1 MGHIY
6 KPRAGQVAFEKDI
19 DLHRISAFLTRRQYG
34 KTTNAARISLKKMMR
49 TAGHTVVFGSVK
61 LDLGREIVRKESEQM
76 SRAFQ
81 LVASTAAKAKMELEL
96 ADGSTGRLIKP
107 EEMVDKKLAK
117 DRAQLITPA
126 DFAELYEACRLE
138 FRLHHSRTIFSRT
151 KVLALTPDA
160 VGETGDLILDEVG
173 RVKRFRE
180 VWEAV
185 KPIISSNPDFRCLLT
200 TTPPPDD
207 THYSFELLAPP
218 PGFNPEAAPEGH
230 TYRTESGVFVR
241 MVTAWDA
248 AADGVKLYDDDTG
261 EPITPE
267 ESRRRESNK
276 DAWDRNYG
284 VKFVIGGSA
293 ACDLLRLQSAQ
304 ERGLRV
310 CQNFFIENDSDM
322 AAASIFI
329 ADQIDPKARVGIGF
343 DVATT
348 TKGSS
353 NPSVVSLVEEHGPEW
368 IVRARCIWKTKDP
381 DVANERL
388 DRIIDLVA
396 APHGRQRPGGRAIA
410 LAQDATNEKYYAEDN
425 RKRLRR
431 KLPVLLVVASEGVE
445 NPGLDKPTN
454 FKELLGET
462 LVAKLDDNNL
472 TLPGDA
478 YTRADYRLVMKDR
491 GKFVCEPDDQ
501 GRHGD
506 TFDADKLGGYALR
519 GGGGKTVVPPML
531 DKGQVELA
539 QMRDP
544 RGVYQDATPAWAKNA
559 KGFSL

>member
-1 MGHIY
+1 MPAIY
-6 KPRAGQVAFEKDI
+6 KPRAGQIAFEKDI

-81 LVASTAAKAKMELEL
+81 LIAATAAKAKMELEM
-96 ADGSTGRLIKP
+96 ADGQTGKILKP
-107 EEMVDKKLAK
+107 EEMVDKKLAR
-117 DRAQLITPA
+117 DRANSISA
-126 DFAELYEACRLE
+126 SDFAEIYESCRLE
-138 FRLHHSRTIFSRT
+138 FRLHHTRTIFSRT
-151 KVLALTPDA
+151 KVVALTPDA

-185 KPIISSNPDFRCLLT
+185 KPIISANPDFRCLLT

-207 THYSFELLAPP
+207 THYTFELLAPP
-218 PGFNPEAAPEGH
+218 PGWNPEPAPDGH
-230 TYRTESGVFVR
+230 SYRTEAGVFVR
-241 MVTAWDA
+241 MVTVWDA
-248 AADGVKLYDDDTG
+248 ASDGVLLYDDDTG
-261 EPITPE
+261 APITPE

-284 VKFVIGGSA
+284 VKFVMGGSA
-293 ACDLLRLQSAQ
+293 ACDLMRLRTAQ
-304 ERGLRV
+304 ERGTGQ
-310 CQNFFIENDSDM
+310 CQNFLIENDADLV
-322 AAASIFI
+322 AALCWI
-329 ADQIDPKARVGIGF
+329 ADHIDPNARISLGF

-348 TKGSS
+348 TKGTS
-353 NPSVVSLVEEHGPEW
+353 NPSVLSIMEEHGPEW
-368 IVRARCIWKTKDP
+368 LVRARLVWKVKDP

-388 DRIIDLVA
+388 DRVLDVLES
-396 APHGRQRPGGRAIA
+396 PHGNHRPGGRPVA

-425 RKRLRR
+425 RKRLRSR
-431 KLPVLLVVASEGVE
+431 LPVILVVASESVDR
-445 NPGLDKPTN
+445 PGLDKPTN
-454 FKELLGET
+454 YKEWLGEA

-472 TLPGDA
+472 TLPGDK
-478 YTRADYRLVMKDR
+478 YTQQDYRLVMKDR

-506 TFDADKLGGYALR
+506 TFDADKLAGYALR
-519 GGGGKTVVPPML
+519 GGAGRTVVPDQALLSGKPFVP
-531 DKGQVELA
+531 D
-539 QMRDP
+539 RDP
-544 RGVYQDATPAWAKNA
+544 RGIYKDARPPQMEVS
-559 KGFSL
+559 SL

>member
-1 MGHIY
+1 MASTY
-6 KPRAGQVAFEKDI
+6 KARAGQIAFERDI
-19 DLHRISAFLTRRQYG
+19 DQHRISAFLTRRQFG
-34 KTTNAARISLKKMMR
+34 KTTGAARISLKKMMR

-81 LVASTAAKAKMELEL
+81 MITAAAAKAKMELEL
-96 ADGSTGRLIKP
+96 MDGQTGQQLKP
-107 EEMVDKKLAK
+107 EELVNKKLAS
-117 DRAQLITPA
+117 DRIKAISSA
-126 DFAELYEACRLE
+126 DFAELYESQRLE
-138 FRLHHSRTIFSRT
+138 FRLYHSRTIFSRT

-173 RVKRFRE
+173 RVKKFRE

-185 KPIISSNPDFRCLLT
+185 KPIISSNPEFRCLLT

-218 PGFNPEAAPEGH
+218 PGWNPLANPEGS

-241 MVTAWDA
+241 MITAWDA
-248 AADGVKLYDDDTG
+248 AADGVLLYDDDSG
-261 EPITPE
+261 QPISPE

-284 VKFVIGGSA
+284 VKFVVGGSA
-293 ACDLLRLQSAQ
+293 ACDLLRLQTAQ
-304 ERGLRV
+304 ERGLRE
-310 CQNFFIENDSDM
+310 CQNFFIETDADM
-322 AAASIFI
+322 VGAAVWMASHLD
-329 ADQIDPKARVGIGF
+329 AKARVGIGF

-348 TKGSS
+348 TKGTS
-353 NPSVVSLVEEHGPEW
+353 NPSVVSIIEEHGPEW
-368 IVRARCIWKTKDP
+368 IVRARCVWKTKDP
-381 DVANERL
+381 DIANERL
-388 DRIIDLVA
+388 DTIIDLVA
-396 APHGRQRPGGRAIA
+396 SPGGVRRPGGRAIA

-431 KLPVLLVVASEGVE
+431 KLPVILVVASEGVD

-454 FKELLGET
+454 YKELLGET

-491 GKFVCEPDDQ
+491 GRFVCEPDDQ

-506 TFDADKLGGYALR
+506 CFDADKLAGFALR
-519 GGGGKTVVPPML
+519 GGRGKTIVPPPPGPVGMEGL
-531 DKGQVELA
+531 TVPE
-539 QMRDP
+539 RDP
-544 RGVYQDATPAWAKNA
+544 RGIYLDARPPQTEVS
-559 KGFSL
+559 SL